1 MNRERAKELLP
12 IIQAFAEGKEIERY
26 REARNSWEKISDPDW
41 VDINYRIKPELFESW
56 LWFLRAFP
64 VNGDN
69 SVSFKS
75 KAHAL
80 QYLDRQGE
88 GVIIH
93 MREVE

>member
-1 MNRERAKELLP
+1 MNIDETKEA
-12 IIQAFAEGKEIERY
+12 IKVMQSFVDGKSI
-26 REARNSWEKISDPDW
+26 SKINPHWDW
-41 VDINYRIKPELFESW
+41 NNNIKSYEVKPELFESW